1 MPTGNRQCGLP
12 IHQAAL
18 RISSMPLKTI
28 DNSLDLMDDFAKVT
42 QGVTTHIQQM
52 RQAAIFTDGALPA
65 RQKALGAMLWSIS
78 SRCEPCV
85 AFYVQQAV
93 TRGATE
99 AELGEVLAIASTMG
113 GCVGEMWALK
123 AYKAYRD
130 FVEHRAKPQDEPGCC
145 A

>member
-1 MPTGNRQCGLP
+1 M
-12 IHQAAL
+12 
-18 RISSMPLKTI
+18 SLKTV
-28 DNSLDLMDDFAKVT
+28 DPALDLMGDFAKIT
-42 QGVTTHIQQM
+42 HGVTTHIQQM
-52 RQAAIFTDGALPA
+52 RQATIFTDGALPA

-78 SRCEPCV
+78 ARCEPCTV
-85 AFYVQQAV
+85 FYVQQAV

-130 FVEHRAKPQDEPGCC
+130 FVENRAQPQSEPSCC